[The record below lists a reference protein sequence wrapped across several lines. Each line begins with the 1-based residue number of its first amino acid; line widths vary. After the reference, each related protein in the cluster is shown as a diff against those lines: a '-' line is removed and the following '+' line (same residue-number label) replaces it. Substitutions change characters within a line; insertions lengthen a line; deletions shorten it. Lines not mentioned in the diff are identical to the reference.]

1 MVSEKR
7 FTRSEDSNGLKSIFD
22 NEIENGKPLLVNCIG
37 EVGKV
42 VDLLNELNDE
52 NQLLKCA
59 LALDAITNISLN
71 DKKVD
76 IPPYYEFEN
85 YQQLKKERREE
96 YDEYW

>member
-1 MVSEKR
+1 MSDVAKTPREELECKKKYLYEHSMFWECNDGFK
-7 FTRSEDSNGLKSIFD
+7 SQILEDD
-22 NEIENGKPLLVNCIG
+22 
-37 EVGKV
+37 V
-42 VDLLNELNDE
+42 VDLLNELHDE

>member
-1 MVSEKR
+1 MMSEKR
-7 FTRSEDSNGLKSIFD
+7 FTRVEFSNGMWGVKD
-22 NEIENGKPLLVNCIG
+22 NNTEYEYPSPIDLL
-37 EVGKV
+37 
-42 VDLLNELNDE
+42 DLLNELNDE

>member
-1 MVSEKR
+1 MMNEKR
-7 FTRSEDSNGLKSIFD
+7 FE
-22 NEIENGKPLLVNCIG
+22 LVSVCGDFGIIDTITD
-37 EVGKV
+37 EVWFFETYESVVKV

>member
-1 MVSEKR
+1 MSEKR
-7 FTRSEDSNGLKSIFD
+7 FRLAEDSNGLYSIFD
-22 NEIENGKPLLVNCIG
+22 TEDKEDNPLIYG
-37 EVGKV
+37 AEFGTEKI

>member
-1 MVSEKR
+1 MSEKER
-7 FTRSEDSNGLKSIFD
+7 FFVSMYDVIDREYGRKLQMY
-22 NEIENGKPLLVNCIG
+22 EII
-37 EVGKV
+37 
-42 VDLLNELNDE
+42 DLLNELHEE

>member
-1 MVSEKR
+1 MSEKR
-7 FTRSEDSNGLKSIFD
+7 FIVFPNNVVWD
-22 NEIENGKPLLVNCIG
+22 NQLG
-37 EVGKV
+37 EVVCRCILEGIGDAENV
-42 VDLLNELNDE
+42 CQRLNELHE
-52 NQLLKCA
+52 ETQLLKCA

>member
-1 MVSEKR
+1 MSEKYTYR
-7 FTRSEDSNGLKSIFD
+7 GSTVYED
-22 NEIENGKPLLVNCIG
+22 G
-37 EVGKV
+37 EELPIIDI
-42 VDLLNELNDE
+42 VDLLNELNE
-52 NQLLKCA
+52 ETQLLKCA

>member
-1 MVSEKR
+1 MSEKR
-7 FTRSEDSNGLKSIFD
+7 FELLDETIFD
-22 NEIENGKPLLVNCIG
+22 NQKQAEDGGRVTYWVVEYQQRQELV
-37 EVGKV
+37 E
-42 VDLLNELNDE
+42 LLNELNDE